1 MKSGMGTLIS
11 SLICGAGLV
20 AMTGGAIAQGNDQVT
35 IEGTWLSK
43 VTASNPPP
51 GVPPVFLSLSS
62 HTRSGEVSEANTTSA
77 DRSVGLGEWTRTGN
91 RQFERTLTFFNYA
104 PGHVFVTFTKVNS
117 SIELAPDGES
127 YTANNS
133 FRIYDA
139 TGLLVFSGQNTTVAK
154 RCGLGDDIPIC
165 IPQ

>member
-1 MKSGMGTLIS
+1 MKSRMGTLIS
-11 SLICGAGLV
+11 SLICTAGLV
-20 AMTGGAIAQGNDQVT
+20 AMAGGAIAEGNDQGT

-43 VTASNPPP
+43 VTTPNPPP
-51 GVPPVFLSLSS
+51 GVPPVFLSLST
-62 HTRSGEVSEANTTSA
+62 HTRSGEVAEANTTSA

-104 PGHVFVTFTKVNS
+104 PGHVFVTFTKVSS
-117 SIELAPDGES
+117 SIVLARDGES

-139 TGLLVFSGQNTTVAK
+139 TGVLVFSGQNTTVAN
-154 RCGLGDDIPIC
+154 RCGLGDDIPSC